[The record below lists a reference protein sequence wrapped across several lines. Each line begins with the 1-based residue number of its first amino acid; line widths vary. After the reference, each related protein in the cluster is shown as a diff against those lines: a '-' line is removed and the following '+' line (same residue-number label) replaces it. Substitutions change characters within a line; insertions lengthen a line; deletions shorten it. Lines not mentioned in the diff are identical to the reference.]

1 MLLDHTLN
9 FTAAIVSYFVRIPA
23 VRYNDCVQPENVLG
37 IDIGKAKTGVARA
50 VGTLAQPLT
59 VIREKDTELLTSKI
73 VDIAKREEAQKIVI
87 GLPQGEIE
95 SLARSVGERLVKSG
109 LSVVYWDETLTTQ
122 DSQRLAIAANIPVK
136 KRHELEDAFS
146 ASLMLQSYLDHV

>member
-1 MLLDHTLN
+1 M
-9 FTAAIVSYFVRIPA
+9 
-23 VRYNDCVQPENVLG
+23 QQENILG
-37 IDIGKAKTGVARA
+37 LDIGKAKTGVARA
-50 VGTLAQPLT
+50 MGTLAEPVA
-59 VIREKDTELLTSKI
+59 VIREKDMEVLALKI
-73 VDIAKREEAQKIVI
+73 LEIAKPEEAQTIVI

-95 SLARSVGERLVKSG
+95 SLARSVGEKLVKSG
-109 LSVVYWDETLTTQ
+109 LKVAYWDETLTTQ